1 MNKFVSHYLFSG
13 AAAGA
18 TGWFFLPTLLEIW
31 SVQNKDII
39 MRMRKDIFKNF
50 SNWHEFTNIAAKPAY
65 KSMR

>member
-39 MRMRKDIFKNF
+39 MRMRKDIFKNS
-50 SNWHEFTNIAAKPAY
+50 SNWNEFTNIAAKPAY